1 MDYVIKNHNNVYI
14 RLNENG
20 SAVSCG
26 EKDRGFFEHSKAKN
40 ILNSLPKT
48 LKKMGFSV
56 EPVPEIKQKEESAT
70 RVLENI
76 NYEVPET
83 VTRWVEKFGRCS
95 DVIDEAKERKEEIID
110 SLKTLD
116 IELVDILHIIEIEA
130 PKNMFAA
137 WKIYKAI
144 REIRI
149 KRRKLKDELLI
160 VKNITRNLNSSYLQ
174 RDKIQRAINGLANR
188 KYTFRIIEE
197 GDEDELL

>member
-1 MDYVIKNHNNVYI
+1 
-14 RLNENG
+14 
-20 SAVSCG
+20 
-26 EKDRGFFEHSKAKN
+26 
-40 ILNSLPKT
+40 
-48 LKKMGFSV
+48 
-56 EPVPEIKQKEESAT
+56 
-70 RVLENI
+70 
-76 NYEVPET
+76 
-83 VTRWVEKFGRCS
+83 
-95 DVIDEAKERKEEIID
+95 
-110 SLKTLD
+110 
-116 IELVDILHIIEIEA
+116 
-130 PKNMFAA
+130 MFAA